1 LDYWLSASFDAQR
14 VNQQREASLGTAIFS
29 GFDSAWT
36 DDPKRPGAL
45 AHIVAAED
53 RLEFLAPELRTFDH
67 ALTELL
73 RLGQTADL
81 HLVAL
86 DQPTIVPNLTG
97 CRPVE
102 RVVASVICKLKGGV
116 QPSSR
121 SRLEMFGDN
130 APVWRFLRTL
140 NYDELPFAAHRATSG
155 RYLIEVFPALSI
167 ASMFPRF
174 AARSR
179 LPKYNPQNRR
189 TFAIEDWRL
198 LMDDL
203 GEYAIKSEI
212 TGLEQWAHK
221 QRQRE
226 RPAKPDQDRA
236 DAAICALQALDWWR
250 HGLSRNAVI
259 GDGERGYM
267 VAAVIPA
274 TEAILKNAAQRVG
287 VRYCM
292 PW

>member
-1 LDYWLSASFDAQR
+1 
-14 VNQQREASLGTAIFS
+14 LGTAIFS

-45 AHIVAAED
+45 AHIVAAENK
-53 RLEFLAPELRTFDH
+53 LEFLAPELRTFDH

-97 CRPVE
+97 SRPVE
-102 RVVASVICKLKGGV
+102 RVVASVISKFKGGV
-116 QPSSR
+116 QPSNR
-121 SRLEMFGDN
+121 GKLEMFGDG
-130 APVWRFLRTL
+130 APVWRFLQNL
-140 NYDELPFAAHRATSG
+140 KYDELPFVAHRAASG

-167 ASMFPRF
+167 AGMFPRF
-174 AARSR
+174 VARGR

-189 TFAIEDWRL
+189 IFQMEDWRL
-198 LMDDL
+198 LMDDVA
-203 GEYAIKSEI
+203 EYAVKGDIA
-212 TGLEQWAHK
+212 GLQEWAHR
-221 QRQRE
+221 QRHRE
-226 RPAKPDQDRA
+226 RPTKSDQDRA

-250 HGLSRNAVI
+250 HGLERSAVV

-267 VAAVIPA
+267 VAAVSPI
-274 TEAILKNAAQRVG
+274 TDAILKEAAQRAG
-287 VRYCM
+287 VPYCVR
-292 PW
+292 W